1 MEYQIFGPTGLAV
14 SRLCLGTMTFGREA
28 DERASHAILDRF
40 AAAGGTFLDTSNVYG
55 GGLETTGVGNGESE
69 AIIGRWLRG
78 RQRDRFIIATKV
90 IGPMGPGPNDKGLSR
105 HHILRAVEASLHR
118 LGTDYI
124 DLYQVHGW
132 DTRTPLDET
141 LATLDSLVQRGLVR
155 YIGVNNYTGWQL
167 QKAVDRARFHGWEA
181 PVSLQT
187 QYSLLARTAEHEPLA
202 VARQEGLAVM
212 AWSPL
217 AGGWLTG
224 KYRRDLAAA
233 PAQTRAA
240 GTGGEAWALM
250 NTERTWQ
257 ILDELTRTAAELER
271 PPAQVALR
279 WVVERGAIPII
290 GARNAAQL
298 EDSLGAMTFALPPEV
313 LDHLNAASAPPL
325 GYPYD
330 LGALVDQL
338 RGFGIAA

>member
-1 MEYQIFGPTGLAV
+1 VEYQIFGPTGLAV

-28 DERASHAILDRF
+28 DEAASHAMLDRF
-40 AAAGGTFLDTSNVYG
+40 TAAGGTFIDTSNVYG
-55 GGLETTGVGNGESE
+55 GGLETTGIGNGESE
-69 AIIGRWLRG
+69 AIIGRWLRH
-78 RQRDRFIIATKV
+78 QPRDRFIIATKV

-105 HHILRAVEASLHR
+105 HHILRAVEDSLRR

-155 YIGVNNYTGWQL
+155 YLGVNNYTGWQL
-167 QKAVDRARFHGWEA
+167 QKALDRASARGWES

-187 QYSLLARTAEHEPLA
+187 QYSLLARAAEPEPLA

-224 KYRRDLAAA
+224 KYRRGIDGA
-233 PAQTRAA
+233 PAGTRAS
-240 GTGGEAWALM
+240 GSGGESWDLM

-257 ILDELTRTAAELER
+257 VLDQLAQVATELER
-271 PPAQVALR
+271 PMGQVALR
-279 WVVERGAIPII
+279 WVLEHGAIPIV
-290 GARNAAQL
+290 GARSVEQL
-298 EDSLGAMTFALPPEV
+298 EGSLGAASFALPPDALER
-313 LDHLNAASAPPL
+313 LNAASAPPL